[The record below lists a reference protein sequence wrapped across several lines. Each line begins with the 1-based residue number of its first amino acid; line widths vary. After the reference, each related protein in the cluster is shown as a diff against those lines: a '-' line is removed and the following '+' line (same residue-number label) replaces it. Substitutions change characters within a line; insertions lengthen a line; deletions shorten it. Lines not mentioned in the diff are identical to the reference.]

1 MTVEKLSHIS
11 PRKPLTVLFVTKTAV
26 RNNTNL
32 PSLGDWID
40 TLWYIYKLELSRR
53 VKMNEIDLYMKLI
66 FIYQQWIRLK
76 NILINEKSKF
86 QYGIYSI
93 MPFV

>member
-1 MTVEKLSHIS
+1 MF
-11 PRKPLTVLFVTKTAV
+11 LTVLFVTKTAV
-26 RNNTNL
+26 RNNPNL

-40 TLWYIYKLELSRR
+40 TLQYIYKLELSRR
-53 VKMNEIDLYMKLI
+53 VTMNEIDLYMKLI
-66 FIYQQWIRLK
+66 FIYQQWIGLK
-76 NILINEKSKF
+76 NILINEKSKL